1 MSLNRIVYTILVFPS
16 YYSYQIVYLSAPLP
30 LSLSP
35 SFLFLFCAPDYLAK
49 QLRDGLIFSRGGGQT
64 HRISNSSRCD
74 IAGGI
79 MVPSAAAGAVT
90 ERRAGGHCL

>member
-49 QLRDGLIFSRGGGQT
+49 QLRDGLIFSRGGGKP
-64 HRISNSSRCD
+64 
-74 IAGGI
+74 IASVI
-79 MVPSAAAGAVT
+79 AVGATLLVVSW
-90 ERRAGGHCL
+90 CLPRPPGQ